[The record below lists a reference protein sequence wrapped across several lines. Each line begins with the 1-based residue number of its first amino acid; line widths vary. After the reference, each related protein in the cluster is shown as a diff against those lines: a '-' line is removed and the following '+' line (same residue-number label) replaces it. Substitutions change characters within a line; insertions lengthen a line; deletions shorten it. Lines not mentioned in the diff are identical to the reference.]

1 MLTTHLSLDVAVN
14 LDINSTVPT
23 FWKTRSWNWRQNQSE
38 SPKLKKSSTLPCI
51 AGITAVALASL
62 IILPYSSLFLKDVAH
77 WLDRL
82 FSRLKWG
89 VLNDG
94 MLREGY
100 CWLLNLYPW
109 TRNFIF
115 IVVIGW
121 LVCFHQM
128 ASTTSASSRTAVY
141 IVSDEEDSSED
152 WLCWSEKVEVRPFLL
167 KICWGKRFRAC
178 RSFDS
183 FVEALSREVVDL
195 LSAVWSGALV
205 TVTSIPPE
213 LSRVSA
219 YKEPSAP
226 VGSVGSKSYSVACWR
241 VSPGNFFGISRLSS
255 LYLFL

>member
-1 MLTTHLSLDVAVN
+1 MLTTLLSLDVAVN
-14 LDINSTVPT
+14 LDINSTAPT
-23 FWKTRSWNWRQNQSE
+23 FWNTGSWNWRQNQSE
-38 SPKLKKSSTLPCI
+38 SQKSKKRSTLPCI

-62 IILPYSSLFLKDVAH
+62 KSFHIPAYSWRISLIGWIVYFQDWSGGSWVVVCFGKVTADS
-77 WLDRL
+77 WI
-82 FSRLKWG
+82 
-89 VLNDG
+89 
-94 MLREGY
+94 
-100 CWLLNLYPW
+100 YPW